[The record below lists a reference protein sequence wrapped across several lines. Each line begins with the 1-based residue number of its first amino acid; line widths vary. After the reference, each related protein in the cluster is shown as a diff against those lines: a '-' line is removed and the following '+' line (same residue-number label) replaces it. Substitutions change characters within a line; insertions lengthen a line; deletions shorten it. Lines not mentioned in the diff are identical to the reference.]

1 MIRST
6 IALVT
11 FVVETIVLASVAVM
25 SGLFDRSG
33 ETVFRIAR
41 FWSRLVLGV
50 PGVRVK
56 VEQHTPLD
64 PTRPY
69 IFMCNHA
76 SMIDIW
82 AGFVGVPA
90 SFRFIAKKQLARIPL
105 FGWAM
110 WAGRFIFIDRQN
122 AVAARRSIEEAARRI
137 KSGQSVLIYPEGT
150 RTRDG
155 RLMSFKKG
163 GFHLAIDS
171 GADIVP
177 MAIEGSRALMPRG
190 AMFIQLYGGPGAER
204 PRPSG
209 QAGPRP
215 HRRDARRAAG
225 GAGDGKSGSV
235 NHSQQGQAAG
245 GGGHA
250 AGGPVP
256 GLEHAGDG

>member
-1 MIRST
+1 MIRPA

-11 FVVETIVLASVAVM
+11 FVVETIVLAVIAVL
-25 SGLFDRSG
+25 SGFFDRTG
-33 ETVFRIAR
+33 ESVFKIAR

-56 VEQHTPLD
+56 VEQRTPLD
-64 PTRPY
+64 PQRPY

-76 SMIDIW
+76 SMVDIW
-82 AGFVGVPA
+82 AGFVGVPV

-155 RLMSFKKG
+155 RLMPFKKG

-171 GADIVP
+171 GAAIVP
-177 MAIEGSRALMPRG
+177 MAIEGTRVLMPRG
-190 AMFIQLYGGPGAER
+190 AMLMRAGEVRLQIGEPIATADLGPGDREQLVKQVHARIAEMLGE
-204 PRPSG
+204 PP
-209 QAGPRP
+209 
-215 HRRDARRAAG
+215 AAP
-225 GAGDGKSGSV
+225 ATEK
-235 NHSQQGQAAG
+235 AAQ
-245 GGGHA
+245 
-250 AGGPVP
+250 
-256 GLEHAGDG
+256 

>member
-1 MIRST
+1 MIRPA

-11 FVVETIVLASVAVM
+11 FVVETLVLAAIAVLSGILDRTGESV
-25 SGLFDRSG
+25 FK
-33 ETVFRIAR
+33 IAR

-50 PGVRVK
+50 PGVKVK
-56 VEQHTPLD
+56 VEQRAPLD
-64 PTRPY
+64 PQRPY
-69 IFMCNHA
+69 VFMCNHA

-82 AGFVGVPA
+82 AGFVGVPV

-171 GADIVP
+171 GTAIVP
-177 MAIEGSRALMPRG
+177 MAIQGTRELMPRG
-190 AMFIQLYGGPGAER
+190 AMLIRAGEVRLQIGEPIPTAGLGPGDREQLVRQVHDRIAEMLGE
-204 PRPSG
+204 PP
-209 QAGPRP
+209 
-215 HRRDARRAAG
+215 AAP
-225 GAGDGKSGSV
+225 ATE
-235 NHSQQGQAAG
+235 NAAQ
-245 GGGHA
+245 
-250 AGGPVP
+250 
-256 GLEHAGDG
+256 

>member
-1 MIRST
+1 MATGFQMIRSA

-11 FVVETIVLASVAVM
+11 FVVETLVLAAIAVL
-25 SGLFDRSG
+25 SGVFDRTG
-33 ETVFRIAR
+33 ETVFKIAR

-56 VEQHTPLD
+56 VEQHAPLD

-82 AGFVGVPA
+82 AGFVGVPV
-90 SFRFIAKKQLARIPL
+90 SFRFIAKKQLSRIPL

-155 RLMSFKKG
+155 RLMAFKKG

-171 GADIVP
+171 GAAIVP
-177 MAIEGSRALMPRG
+177 MAIEGTRALMPRG
-190 AMFIQLYGGPGAER
+190 AMLVRAGEVRLQIGEPIPTAGLGPGDREGLVKQVRDRIAEMLGE
-204 PRPSG
+204 PP
-209 QAGPRP
+209 
-215 HRRDARRAAG
+215 AAP
-225 GAGDGKSGSV
+225 ATEK
-235 NHSQQGQAAG
+235 AAQ
-245 GGGHA
+245 
-250 AGGPVP
+250 
-256 GLEHAGDG
+256 

>member
-1 MIRST
+1 MTAGFQMIRSA

-11 FVVETIVLASVAVM
+11 FVVETIVLASIAVL

-56 VEQHTPLD
+56 VEQRTPLD

-155 RLMSFKKG
+155 RLMPFKKG

-171 GADIVP
+171 GTDIVP
-177 MAIEGSRALMPRG
+177 MAIEGTRALMPRG
-190 AMFIQLYGGPGAER
+190 AMLIRAGEIRLQIGEPIRTAGLGPNDRERLVKQVHDRIAEMLGE
-204 PRPSG
+204 PS
-209 QAGPRP
+209 AP
-215 HRRDARRAAG
+215 ATEKAA
-225 GAGDGKSGSV
+225 
-235 NHSQQGQAAG
+235 Q
-245 GGGHA
+245 
-250 AGGPVP
+250 
-256 GLEHAGDG
+256 

>member
-1 MIRST
+1 MIRSA

-11 FVVETIVLASVAVM
+11 FVVETIVLATIAVG
-25 SGLFDRSG
+25 SGVFDRSG
-33 ETVFRIAR
+33 EAVFKIAR

-56 VEQHTPLD
+56 VEQRAPLD
-64 PTRPY
+64 PRRPY

-90 SFRFIAKKQLARIPL
+90 SFRFIAKKQLSRIPL

-155 RLMSFKKG
+155 RLMPFKKG

-171 GADIVP
+171 GTDIVP
-177 MAIEGSRALMPRG
+177 MAIEGTRALMPRG
-190 AMFIQLYGGPGAER
+190 SMLIRSGEVRLQIGEPIPTAGLAPGDREQLVRQVRDRIAEMLGE
-204 PRPSG
+204 PPTSP
-209 QAGPRP
+209 ATEK
-215 HRRDARRAAG
+215 AA
-225 GAGDGKSGSV
+225 
-235 NHSQQGQAAG
+235 Q
-245 GGGHA
+245 
-250 AGGPVP
+250 
-256 GLEHAGDG
+256 

>member
-1 MIRST
+1 MAADFQMIRSA

-11 FVVETIVLASVAVM
+11 FVVETIVLAAIAVL
-25 SGLFDRSG
+25 SGLLDRSG

-41 FWSRLVLGV
+41 FWARLVLGV

-56 VEQHTPLD
+56 VVERVPLD

-69 IFMCNHA
+69 VFMCNHA

-82 AGFVGVPA
+82 ASFVAVPV

-155 RLMSFKKG
+155 RLMPFKKG

-171 GADIVP
+171 GVDIVP

-190 AMFIQLYGGPGAER
+190 AMLIRAGEVRLQLGEPIPTKGLGPNDRERLVKEVRDRIAEMLGE
-204 PRPSG
+204 P
-209 QAGPRP
+209 
-215 HRRDARRAAG
+215 AA
-225 GAGDGKSGSV
+225 APTTDKAV
-235 NHSQQGQAAG
+235 NK
-245 GGGHA
+245 
-250 AGGPVP
+250 
-256 GLEHAGDG
+256 LL